1 MRVFKRGKNWYAD
14 YSIGGK
20 RKMRSFGQ
28 NRKIAELF
36 LKDLELKQV
45 RGELKIVDEKI
56 GVSEF
61 FKRYI
66 EYGRANK
73 SAYTAIVD
81 EGRIRAWERYLAECG
96 ITKLKDIN
104 PLVVE
109 GLKVQLL
116 AKGDSPV
123 TFNRYLELLKSS
135 LNKAVEW
142 DLLRE
147 NRIRSFKKLK
157 SDRSRQIRFLTTE
170 EIKLVLDSADEFMR
184 RVILI
189 FLYTGLRRSELLYLE
204 WQDIDFDNG
213 LICVQSKPEF
223 GFHPKSYKP
232 RSIPMCR
239 ELRTL
244 LLDMP
249 QVGRFVFDDG
259 QNRPLHHPDT
269 YYKQLMKIY
278 KKAGIQGANLHA
290 LRHTFASHLIM
301 KGVDPRTVQEYLGHS
316 SLQITEKYSHL
327 SKSHKQE
334 AINVL
339 NFNDR
344 VETKLKQIAET
355 GR

>member
-1 MRVFKRGKNWYAD
+1 MK
-14 YSIGGK
+14 
-20 RKMRSFGQ
+20 SFGQ
-28 NRKIAELF
+28 HKKMAELF

-45 RGELKIVDEKI
+45 RGELHIVEEKI
-56 GVSEF
+56 TVSEF
-61 FKRYI
+61 FNRYI
-66 EYGRANK
+66 EYCKANK

-81 EGRIRAWERYLAECG
+81 EGRIRAWERYLDGCG
-96 ITKLKDIN
+96 VTKLKDIT

-109 GLKVQLL
+109 GLRARIL

-123 TFNRYLELLKSS
+123 TFNRYLELLKSA

-142 DLLRE
+142 ELLRE
-147 NRIRSFKKLK
+147 NRIKGFKRLK
-157 SDRSRQIRFLTTE
+157 SDRSRQIRFLTIE

-189 FLYTGLRRSELLYLE
+189 FLYTGLRRSELLFLE
-204 WQDIDFDNG
+204 WKDIAFDNG
-213 LICVQSKPEF
+213 LIYVQSKPEF

-239 ELRTL
+239 GLRTL

-269 YYKQLMKIY
+269 YYKQLMRIY

-290 LRHTFASHLIM
+290 LRQPSHHERCRSP
-301 KGVDPRTVQEYLGHS
+301 DSPRIPWTLLNS
-316 SLQITEKYSHL
+316 SHREVFPPIEKPQAGSHQRTEFQRRS
-327 SKSHKQE
+327 
-334 AINVL
+334 
-339 NFNDR
+339 
-344 VETKLKQIAET
+344 
-355 GR
+355 